1 MKAYTLKSNLGDI
14 IFVLVIGTL
23 LALLL
28 FA

>member
-1 MKAYTLKSNLGDI
+1 MKAFYFKSNLGDI